1 MGTAYHLIGDSPW
14 HVRGSTDVTG
24 DVETICQTT
33 DLDSE
38 SLKFG
43 KPSAGSPRIKEHS
56 AAARNLGAR
65 SVGMRFSASRMST
78 AEQEKIHFAHLV

>member
-1 MGTAYHLIGDSPW
+1 VGTAYHIIGDSPW

-24 DVETICQTT
+24 NVETICQTT

-43 KPSAGSPRIKEHS
+43 KPSAGSPRD
-56 AAARNLGAR
+56 
-65 SVGMRFSASRMST
+65 
-78 AEQEKIHFAHLV
+78 